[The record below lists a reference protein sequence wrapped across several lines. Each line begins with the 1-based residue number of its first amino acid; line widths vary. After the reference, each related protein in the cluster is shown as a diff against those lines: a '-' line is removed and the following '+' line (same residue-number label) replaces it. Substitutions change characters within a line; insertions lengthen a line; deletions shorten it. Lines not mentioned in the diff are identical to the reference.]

1 VGDVVKTANYILGRT
16 PKTPFNVRLADAN
29 NDGAVDAADLVEE
42 VRLITG
48 GPRQAPRRV
57 TRRHENTDVLTLEW
71 RSAGG
76 MAIWLQNAMAYTAF
90 QMTLSLPDG
99 MTAADIRLT
108 PARRSNLQLVTGQLP
123 DGRLRVLAY
132 SMDNSPINGN
142 EGALV
147 EIQTNGPLQGEAVVD
162 GILFVTPQG
171 VIHAFAPLV
180 ISPTTDVVE
189 IENSPSMERPG
200 SSAKLKIEN
209 DGGALY
215 DMSGRRVCMNRLTQ
229 GLYVVRQGNRTQ
241 KITVK

>member
-57 TRRHENTDVLTLEW
+57 TRRHEAIPPPGGCGGLNTDVLTLEW
-71 RSAGG
+71 RSAGD
-76 MAIWLQNAMAYTAF
+76 MAICLQNATAYTAF
-90 QMTLSLPDG
+90 QLTLSLPEG
-99 MTAADIRLT
+99 VTADDVRLT
-108 PARRSNLQLVTGQLP
+108 AARRSNLQLATGQLP

-147 EIQTNGPLQGEAVVD
+147 ELQTIGTLQGEAIVD
-162 GILFVTPQG
+162 DILFVTPQG
-171 VIHAFAPLV
+171 DIHAFAPLA
-180 ISPTTDVVE
+180 ISLADGIATTKAVTRGDGAVYDLAGRKPLLPMKRR
-189 IENSPSMERPG
+189 IYIING
-200 SSAKLKIEN
+200 KKI
-209 DGGALY
+209 L
-215 DMSGRRVCMNRLTQ
+215 R
-229 GLYVVRQGNRTQ
+229 
-241 KITVK
+241 K